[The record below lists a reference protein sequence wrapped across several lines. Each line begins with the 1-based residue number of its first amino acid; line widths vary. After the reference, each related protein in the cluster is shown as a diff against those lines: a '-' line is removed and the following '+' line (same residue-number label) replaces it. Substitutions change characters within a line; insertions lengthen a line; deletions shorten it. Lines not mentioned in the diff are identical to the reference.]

1 MDISTIVGA
10 VLGIGLLLTGFVM
23 EGGHIHSLI
32 LPSPAVIV
40 FGGTGGALVVSFSF
54 SQLARIPKAVGMA
67 MAADS
72 LDPVKLQDQFVKL
85 AEVAR
90 REGLLALEETMES
103 NKELPEIVRKGMQM
117 IIDGMD
123 PELVRNI
130 LETELY
136 VEEEYLK
143 MDASIFEAAGGYSP
157 TMGVIGTVMGL
168 VHVLGNLSEPDK
180 LGPSIAAA
188 FVATLYG
195 VAFANLIYLPM
206 GGKLKGKGKMKKLT
220 TEMAIEGVLSIQAGE
235 SPMIIK
241 QKLGSFIV
249 DHKPAKGGDAEAEE
263 K

>member
-1 MDISTIVGA
+1 MDISTLIGII
-10 VLGIGLLLTGFVM
+10 LGIGLLLAGFVM
-23 EGGHIHSLI
+23 EGGHVHSLI
-32 LPSPAVIV
+32 LASPAVIV
-40 FGGTGGALVVSFSF
+40 FGGTAGALVVSYSF
-54 SQLARIPKAVGMA
+54 SQLARVPKALNMA
-67 MAADS
+67 MAKDS
-72 LDPVKLQDQFVKL
+72 LDPFTLQEQFVKL

-90 REGLLALEETMES
+90 REGLLALEETME
-103 NKELPEIVRKGMQM
+103 KDTELLEIVRKGMRM

-136 VEEEYLK
+136 IEEEYLK

-195 VAFANLIYLPM
+195 VAFANLVYLPLAT
-206 GGKLKGKGKMKKLT
+206 KIKGKGKLKKLT

-235 SPMIIK
+235 SPMIIR
-241 QKLGSFIV
+241 QKLGSFIIE
-249 DHKPAKGGDAEAEE
+249 HKRAKEAVEE
-263 K
+263 A